1 MKTAVL
7 LAVWNGMTRMNT
19 VEHAPLPGI
28 QADKVLADTADQ
40 LRWVAG
46 MPVPSLS
53 MAERH
58 PIHGIEALPAGAVV
72 GCPGVPGAY
81 THMACQAL
89 FIDPDIRFYPHFGDV
104 AAAIVAGEVA
114 YGVLPVENS
123 SAGQVGEV
131 LESIAH
137 YGLFIAQSVD
147 IKVEHCLCIHPDTDP
162 DSVHTA
168 LSHPQALAQCK
179 RYLAGRGLTPKTAS
193 NTSTAA
199 KEIGDAGPQPVAC
212 VCSRQSAEL
221 YGLRILEEG
230 IEDFNQNY
238 TRFLCLSA
246 RNVLLPGAD
255 TISIA
260 LSLPN
265 EPGYLH
271 KILTRFAA
279 CNLDLSRILSMPIA
293 SRDFNVL
300 FYLDFRGN
308 IRDPLVARLL
318 GAMYDEFDFF
328 RFLGNFSRIG

>member
-1 MKTAVL
+1 MA
-7 LAVWNGMTRMNT
+7 T
-19 VEHAPLPGI
+19 VEYTSPTGI
-28 QADKVLADTADQ
+28 QADKVLADTAEQ

-46 MPVPSLS
+46 MPVPSQS
-53 MAERH
+53 MEERH
-58 PIHGIEALPAGAVV
+58 PIHAIGALPTGAVI

-81 THMACQAL
+81 THIACEAL
-89 FIDPDIRFYPHFGDV
+89 FTAPDIRFYRHFSDV

-131 LESIAH
+131 LEYIAH

-179 RYLAGRGLTPKTAS
+179 RYLQEHGLTPKTAS
-193 NTSTAA
+193 NTSAAA
-199 KEIGDAGPQPVAC
+199 KEIGEAPQPVAC
-212 VCSRQSAEL
+212 ICSRRSAEL

-308 IRDPLVARLL
+308 IRDPLVAKLL
-318 GAMYDEFDFF
+318 GALYDEFTFF